1 MDPPDC
7 FKTAF
12 QTHNDHYEFMV
23 MSFGL
28 TGTPHSFQKAM
39 NPTLAPLLRQ
49 CVLVFFDDIL
59 VYRQSYTDHLVHL
72 EQVLKLLQQEQ
83 WYVKLSK
90 CAFAVR
96 EISYL
101 GYIISEKGVST
112 SPDKIKDVLEW
123 PTPTRVK
130 EFMSFL
136 GLAGYYRKF
145 VQHFGIISRPL
156 TNILKKNVVFL
167 WTHDHQV
174 SFDTLKSS
182 LVSTL
187 VLSLPDFSKP
197 FYLETDACDVG
208 VGAVLVQDHHPIAYV
223 SKSLGPKLRWLS
235 TYEKEYI
242 TILTV
247 VEHWR
252 SYLWLA
258 EFTIATDHKS
268 LSHLNEKRLH
278 TV

>member
-28 TGTPHSFQKAM
+28 TRTPHSFQKAM

-90 CAFAVR
+90 CAFAIR

-130 EFMSFL
+130 ELRSF
-136 GLAGYYRKF
+136 
-145 VQHFGIISRPL
+145 FGFSRL
-156 TNILKKNVVFL
+156 L
-167 WTHDHQV
+167 
-174 SFDTLKSS
+174 
-182 LVSTL
+182 
-187 VLSLPDFSKP
+187 
-197 FYLETDACDVG
+197 
-208 VGAVLVQDHHPIAYV
+208 
-223 SKSLGPKLRWLS
+223 
-235 TYEKEYI
+235 
-242 TILTV
+242 
-247 VEHWR
+247 
-252 SYLWLA
+252 
-258 EFTIATDHKS
+258 
-268 LSHLNEKRLH
+268 
-278 TV
+278 